1 MDEQRIQ
8 AYVELIGKLLEC
20 PGGQEG
26 EILQQHEELVD
37 QGLLMVMGAMSQHLQ
52 ENGQPD
58 AAAFL
63 DNLRG
68 QLEKVLGESV
78 QAEVES
84 TSGQD
89 AAQFVLEILQCVADH
104 SGNPQQ
110 VYPFFQANLVRLNE
124 ELLQVFPLVVARVL
138 EGKSSEQQWS
148 ISADAVNFANLIAQ
162 FPLGNRWLNLELSIA
177 AYTCAVQIFTFKKFP
192 EQWATTQNNL
202 ANAYSDRI
210 VGDRAENIELAI
222 FHYQQ
227 ALEVRTRQAFPVD
240 WAGTQNNLANAY
252 SDRIVGDRAENI
264 ELAIFHYQQAL
275 EVRTRQA
282 FPEQWATTQNNLATA
297 YSDRIV
303 GDRAENIELA
313 IFHYQQAL
321 EVYTRQAFPVDWAMT
336 QNNLA
341 NAYRDR
347 IVGDRAE
354 NIELAIFHYQQALEV
369 RTRQAFPVDWAMTQ
383 NNLATAYSDRI
394 VGDRAENI
402 ELAIFHYQQAL
413 EVRTRQAFPEQWA
426 TTQNNLATAYRDR
439 IVGDRAENIELAIFH
454 YQQALEIRTI
464 SALPT
469 ACFQTSRNLGNL
481 HFTAGNWQPAAEAY
495 RLAIQANDRLRSWG
509 AHEDRRQEIL
519 EEAARVYMNLVQAY
533 VNLKQYDNAIETV
546 ERSRSRR
553 LAELMA
559 SNDLYQNGEIPAEL
573 QTYLQQYETLQT
585 EIDQLSPALVPALA
599 DTRNRAALDS
609 LTEEIRSL
617 ETKKQ
622 KVRQQISRLDPVSA
636 GLLQLTPP
644 SIDSFAPLI
653 TNSSIALLSFYIT
666 NNGTYI
672 FVLRQT
678 ANGEL
683 ETTCHT
689 LPDQTLETLNIWL
702 LQNWLIP
709 YTQNY
714 ATWCNAFPTLLDE
727 LSDRLDLNTLISQH
741 LQNIDE
747 LILIPHLL
755 LHQIPFAALKLP
767 TGELLSDRFTLR
779 QIPNTQ
785 VLKFCVDRPAL
796 TPTDHSTVENATDDL
811 PCTPFEGQVIAD
823 LLNIQSDRRLQGS
836 RQARVQNYRT
846 LIQNTHGILSSHHAQ
861 SRLDAPLES
870 HLLLADGKITLGQLL
885 SPAWRFPN
893 LADVFLSCCETG
905 LSYTASIT
913 DEPLNLATGFLCA
926 GARNVVST
934 LWAVDDLATSIFTIR
949 YYHHRQ
955 THNRPIALYHTQQD
969 LRNLTGAD
977 LKRDYYDQLNSVL
990 DRQYNQAAAE
1000 RDRLKSNPSLKEDHK
1015 HWSAI
1020 ATKID
1025 STQRR
1030 LKQLCKKD
1038 HPFAHPVYWAGFIS
1052 QGMS

>member
-1 MDEQRIQ
+1 MDEQRVQ

-37 QGLLMVMGAMSQHLQ
+37 RELLMVMVAMSQHLQ
-52 ENGQPD
+52 ENGQQD

-63 DNLRG
+63 GNLRE

-78 QAEVES
+78 EAEVES
-84 TSGQD
+84 ASGQD
-89 AAQFVLEILQCVADH
+89 AAQFVLEILQCVSDH
-104 SGNPQQ
+104 GGNPQQ
-110 VYPFFQANLVRLNE
+110 VYPFFQANLARLNV
-124 ELLQVFPLVVARVL
+124 ELLQVFPGVVSGLL
-138 EGKSSEQQWS
+138 EDKASEEQQF
-148 ISADAVNFANLIAQ
+148 ISGVVGEFANLIQQ
-162 FPLGNRWLNLELSIA
+162 FPLGNRSLNLELSIA
-177 AYTCAVQIFTFKKFP
+177 AYTCTVQIFTFEK
-192 EQWATTQNNL
+192 
-202 ANAYSDRI
+202 
-210 VGDRAENIELAI
+210 
-222 FHYQQ
+222 
-227 ALEVRTRQAFPVD
+227 
-240 WAGTQNNLANAY
+240 
-252 SDRIVGDRAENI
+252 
-264 ELAIFHYQQAL
+264 
-275 EVRTRQA
+275 

-303 GDRAENIELA
+303 DDRAENIEQA
-313 IFHYQQAL
+313 IFHYK
-321 EVYTRQAFPVDWAMT
+321 
-336 QNNLA
+336 
-341 NAYRDR
+341 
-347 IVGDRAE
+347 
-354 NIELAIFHYQQALEV
+354 
-369 RTRQAFPVDWAMTQ
+369 
-383 NNLATAYSDRI
+383 
-394 VGDRAENI
+394 
-402 ELAIFHYQQAL
+402 QAL

-426 TTQNNLATAYRDR
+426 TTQNNLATAYRNR
-439 IVGDRAENIELAIFH
+439 IVDDRAENIEQAIFHYKQALEVRTRQAFPEQWAMTQNNLANAYSDRIVDDRAENIEQAIFH
-454 YQQALEIRTI
+454 YQQALEIHTI
-464 SALPT
+464 AALPA

-481 HFTAGNWQPAAEAY
+481 HFAESNWQPAAESY

-509 AHEDRRQEIL
+509 AHEDRRQEIQ
-519 EEAARVYMNLVQAY
+519 EEAAGVYMNLVQAY
-533 VNLKQYDNAIETV
+533 VNLKQYDKAIETV

-559 SNDLYQNGEIPAEL
+559 SNDLYQNGEIPTEL

-585 EIDQLSPALVPALA
+585 QIDQLSPSLVPALA
-599 DTRNRAALDS
+599 DTRKRAALDA
-609 LTEEIRSL
+609 LTAEIRTL
-617 ETKKQ
+617 ETEKQ

-644 SIDSFAPLI
+644 TIDTFAPLI

-666 NNGTYI
+666 DNGTYI
-672 FVLRQT
+672 FILRQT
-678 ANGEL
+678 TNGEL

-689 LPDQTLETLNIWL
+689 LPTQTLETLNNWL

-709 YTQNY
+709 YTQNDG
-714 ATWCNAFPTLLDE
+714 TWLNTFPTLLDE

-755 LHQIPFAALKLP
+755 LHQIPFSALKLSG
-767 TGELLSDRFTLR
+767 GEFLSDRFTLR

-811 PCTPFEGQVIAD
+811 PCTPFEGQAIAD

-836 RQARVQNYRT
+836 RQARVQNYRN

-905 LSYTASIT
+905 LSFTASFT
-913 DEPLNLATGFLCA
+913 DEPLNLATGFLYA

-955 THNRPIALYHTQQD
+955 TQNRPTSLYYAQQD
-969 LRNLTGAD
+969 LRQLTGAD
-977 LKRDYYDQLNSVL
+977 LKRNYYDRLNSVL
-990 DRQYNQAAAE
+990 DSQFNQAAQE
-1000 RDRLKSNPSLKEDHK
+1000 RDRLAQLLKSNDSLKEDHK

-1025 STQRR
+1025 TTQRR
-1030 LKQLCKKD
+1030 LKRLCKQD
-1038 HPFAHPVYWAGFIS
+1038 YPFAHPVYWAGFIS